1 MTSEQVCAIVI
12 PMNTYTIAQFSKM
25 TGYAVKTLQRW
36 DREGKLIPSR
46 TPTNRRVYGDE
57 HLRILRGLTVDQ
69 NRKTVV
75 YMRVSS
81 QAQKPDLKN
90 QRGALEEFCIAR
102 GYSVDEWV
110 EEIGSGLN
118 FKRKKFLSLVSE
130 MTTGRIE
137 RIIIAHKDRL
147 VRFGFD
153 LLSYLSS
160 ENSCEIVV
168 LNTESL
174 SPEQEMVQ
182 DLMTITHCFSARLY
196 GLRSYRKALRKA
208 VKDDQGA
215 QDQAE
220 SNN

>member
-1 MTSEQVCAIVI
+1 
-12 PMNTYTIAQFSKM
+12 
-25 TGYAVKTLQRW
+25 
-36 DREGKLIPSR
+36 
-46 TPTNRRVYGDE
+46 VYSDE
-57 HLRILRGLTVDQ
+57 HLRILRGLAVNQ
-69 NRKTVV
+69 SRKTVV

-90 QRGALEEFCIAR
+90 QRDALERFCVAK
-102 GYSVDEWV
+102 GYAVDEWV
-110 EEIGSGLN
+110 EEIGGGLN
-118 FKRKKFLSLVSE
+118 FKRKKILSLVSE
-130 MTTGRIE
+130 ITTGKIE
-137 RIIIAHKDRL
+137 RLVIAHKDRL

-153 LLSYLSS
+153 LLIHLSG

-208 VKDDQGA
+208 AKDDQGT

-220 SNN
+220 SDN